1 MSADLGSSKVSE
13 SGPAVPQSL
22 IRKVALASMFG
33 SFLEFFDFLIAATA
47 SVAVWPAVF
56 FSGLPPALS
65 FGLSIATYGV
75 TFLTR
80 PLGAFIFGHL
90 GDRLGRKRML
100 AWTLTL
106 MGLGSFGIAVMPSTA
121 TVGLIAPII
130 LVILRLIQGIGLGG
144 EVGGATGWILE
155 VASKSK
161 WRGFWTG
168 IPISAIPAASAVGTM
183 AFVVMEQLTGPSYL
197 VWGWRV
203 PFVVGAIV
211 AIIGVII
218 RSRLKESIMFTT
230 LKERGQ
236 VARRPAVDVLKE
248 LPQKSIM
255 GATLWTMAISVQGM
269 VFNVFLIAY
278 LLALKVPSSF
288 ILITMTTA
296 FAFGWVLDLV
306 GVVVSDIIGRRP
318 MIVISVA
325 LTLAM
330 LPFFFPL
337 VTTTNPLLI
346 TIAGMILFGVSPAG
360 LGSATTQVL
369 ITESF
374 PTKYRYSGTGLSV
387 AFAGFVTGLLTVF
400 GMPSIIVLSNGVLN
414 AWPWIVAISAILIVP
429 GLISTLILKETR
441 GAPLT

>member
-1 MSADLGSSKVSE
+1 
-13 SGPAVPQSL
+13 
-22 IRKVALASMFG
+22 MFG

-56 FSGLPPALS
+56 FSSLPPALS

-121 TVGLIAPII
+121 TIGLIAPVA

-161 WRGFWTG
+161 WRGLWTG

-183 AFVVMEQLTGPSYL
+183 AFVAMEQLTGSAYM

-203 PFVVGAIV
+203 PFIVGAIV
-211 AIIGVII
+211 AIVGVVI
-218 RSRLKESIMFTT
+218 RSRLKESIMFTN
-230 LKERGQ
+230 LKEKGQ

-248 LPQKSIM
+248 LPGKSIM

-278 LLALKVPSSF
+278 LLALKVPSLF
-288 ILITMTTA
+288 ILMAMTAA

-306 GVVVSDIIGRRP
+306 GVAVSDIIGRRP

-337 VTTTNPLLI
+337 VTTANPLLI
-346 TIAGMILFGVSPAG
+346 IIAMMILFGVSPAG

-400 GMPSIIVLSNGVLN
+400 GMPSIIVFSNGPLN
-414 AWPWIVAISAILIVP
+414 AWPWIIGISAILIVP
-429 GLISTLILKETR
+429 GLVSTLILKETR
-441 GAPLT
+441 GTPLT

>member
-1 MSADLGSSKVSE
+1 
-13 SGPAVPQSL
+13 
-22 IRKVALASMFG
+22 MFG
-33 SFLEFFDFLIAATA
+33 AFLEYFDHLIAATA
-47 SVAVWPAVF
+47 SVAIWPAVF
-56 FSGLPPALS
+56 FSGLPTSLA
-65 FGLSIATYGV
+65 FGLSIASFGV

-80 PLGAFIFGHL
+80 PVGAFIFGHL
-90 GDRLGRKRML
+90 GDRLGRKVTL

-106 MGLGSFGIAVMPSTA
+106 MGLGSFGIAIVPSTA

-168 IPISAIPAASAVGTM
+168 IPISAVPSATAVATIV
-183 AFVVMEQLTGPSYL
+183 FLIMEQLTGPSYL
-197 VWGWRV
+197 VWGWRI
-203 PFVVGAIV
+203 PFVVGAVV
-211 AIIGVII
+211 AIVGVVI
-218 RSRLKESIMFTT
+218 RRRLKESLMFTN
-230 LKERGQ
+230 LKEGGHI
-236 VARRPAVDVLKE
+236 ARRPSVDVLKE
-248 LPQKSIM
+248 LPQKSTM
-255 GATLWTMAISVQGM
+255 GASLWTMAISVQAI
-269 VFNVFLIAY
+269 VVTPFSLAY

-288 ILITMTTA
+288 VLIALTIA

-306 GVVVSDIIGRRP
+306 GVAVSDIIGRRP
-318 MIVISVA
+318 VIVLSVA

-337 VTTTNPLLI
+337 ITTANPVLI
-346 TIAGMILFGVSPAG
+346 ILAEMVMFGVCPAG

-429 GLISTLILKETR
+429 GLISTLILKETK
-441 GAPLT
+441 GTPLT

>member
-1 MSADLGSSKVSE
+1 
-13 SGPAVPQSL
+13 
-22 IRKVALASMFG
+22 MFG

-56 FSGLPPALS
+56 FSGLPTSLA
-65 FGLSIATYGV
+65 FGLSIASFGV

-80 PLGAFIFGHL
+80 PLGAFIFGHF

-106 MGLGSFGIAVMPSTA
+106 MGLGSFGIAIVPSTS

-130 LVILRLIQGIGLGG
+130 LVTLRLIQGIGLGG
-144 EVGGATGWILE
+144 EVGGATGWICE

-161 WRGFWTG
+161 WRGLWTG
-168 IPISAIPAASAVGTM
+168 IPISAIPAATAVATIV
-183 AFVVMEQLTGPSYL
+183 FLVMEQLTGSSYI
-197 VWGWRV
+197 VWGWRI

-211 AIIGVII
+211 AIVGVII
-218 RSRLKESIMFTT
+218 RSRLKESIMFTN
-230 LKERGQ
+230 LKEGGR
-236 VARRPAVDVLKE
+236 VARRPSLDVLRE
-248 LPQKSIM
+248 LPRKSIM
-255 GATLWTMAISVQGM
+255 GATLWTMAISVQGI
-269 VFNVFLIAY
+269 VVTPFSLAY

-288 ILITMTTA
+288 VLMALTAA
-296 FAFGWVLDLV
+296 FAFGWVLDLA
-306 GVVVSDIIGRRP
+306 GVALSDIIGRRP
-318 MIVISVA
+318 VIVLSVA

-337 VTTTNPLLI
+337 ISTANPLLI
-346 TIAGMILFGVSPAG
+346 IIAEMILFGVCPAG

-400 GMPSIIVLSNGVLN
+400 GMPGLILLSNGVLN
-414 AWPWIVAISAILIVP
+414 AWPWIAAISAILIVP

-441 GAPLT
+441 GTQLT

>member
-1 MSADLGSSKVSE
+1 M
-13 SGPAVPQSL
+13 
-22 IRKVALASMFG
+22 
-33 SFLEFFDFLIAATA
+33 
-47 SVAVWPAVF
+47 
-56 FSGLPPALS
+56 
-65 FGLSIATYGV
+65 
-75 TFLTR
+75 
-80 PLGAFIFGHL
+80 
-90 GDRLGRKRML
+90 
-100 AWTLTL
+100 
-106 MGLGSFGIAVMPSTA
+106 
-121 TVGLIAPII
+121 
-130 LVILRLIQGIGLGG
+130 
-144 EVGGATGWILE
+144 
-155 VASKSK
+155 
-161 WRGFWTG
+161 
-168 IPISAIPAASAVGTM
+168 
-183 AFVVMEQLTGPSYL
+183 
-197 VWGWRV
+197 VWGWRI

-211 AIIGVII
+211 AIVGVVI
-218 RSRLKESIMFTT
+218 RSRLRESIMFTS
-230 LKERGQ
+230 LKDKGQ

-248 LPQKSIM
+248 LPGKSIM
-255 GATLWTMAISVQGM
+255 GATLWTMAISVQGI
-269 VFNVFLIAY
+269 VFYVFLIAY

-288 ILITMTTA
+288 ILIAMTTS

-306 GVVVSDIIGRRP
+306 GVAVSDVIGRRP

-337 VTTTNPLLI
+337 VTTTNPVLI
-346 TIAGMILFGVSPAG
+346 IIAGMILFGVSPAG

-400 GMPSIIVLSNGVLN
+400 GMPSIIVFSKGVLN